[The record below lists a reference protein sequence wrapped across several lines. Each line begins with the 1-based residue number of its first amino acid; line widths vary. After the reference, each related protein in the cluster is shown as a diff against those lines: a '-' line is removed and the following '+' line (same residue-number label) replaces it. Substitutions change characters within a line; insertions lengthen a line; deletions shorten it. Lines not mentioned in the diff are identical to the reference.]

1 MRDYDRLL
9 DQIEQFINKYNQIE
23 SSSRDYGAGV
33 LLSRTEIHL
42 IAAIGDNPGIG
53 VNKLAVLKGVSD
65 GAVSQMIRKLVQKN
79 LVNKAISKESEAKV
93 ELTLTEKGYV
103 YYLDHK
109 EYHEKSNK
117 KWGLLLDEFDDQN
130 YEKIQ
135 NMLES
140 ANKML
145 D

>member
-79 LVNKAISKESEAKV
+79 LVNKAISKGIK
-93 ELTLTEKGYV
+93 KGSF
-103 YYLDHK
+103 LSCPG
-109 EYHEKSNK
+109 E
-117 KWGLLLDEFDDQN
+117 GGQN
-130 YEKIQ
+130 WV
-135 NMLES
+135 NVT
-140 ANKML
+140 A
-145 D
+145 